1 MAKKKAV
8 PKVPPSTV
16 EPPRQRTI
24 FALKG
29 SEEFGEWLSRL
40 ARHVGL
46 PQTNTVD
53 QALQAYAE
61 LRGFKEPMPTRRTR

>member
-8 PKVPPSTV
+8 TPVPPTTV

-24 FALKG
+24 IALKG
-29 SEEFGEWLSRL
+29 SEEFGEWLDRL
-40 ARHVGL
+40 AKHVKL

-61 LRGFKEPMPTRRTR
+61 MRGFKEPMPTRRSR